1 MARNIFLFDPV
12 ERLVAGTVGQPG
24 DRTFFLQA
32 RTGSRITSIVVEKA
46 QVYVIAERMGLLLRE
61 LRRGN
66 PALRITSNQT
76 SDDLPLEQPILEE
89 FRAGVMGLTWL
100 SDRELVSIELQ
111 ALPET
116 GEETEELFSDDD
128 DNAPDLLRVILT
140 LPQADAFAKRCLAV
154 VNAGRLPCP
163 FCGLPLDPN
172 GHVCPRA
179 NGYRR

>member
-12 ERLVAGTVGQPG
+12 ERFVAGTVGQPG

-61 LRRGN
+61 LRRSN